1 MVVPCTHGMLE
12 KSRGGGAAAAGP
24 CRARRE
30 PGDDAMVDGRRAQT
44 ALSSVTGIIVMK
56 MTERAHDQEMALKE
70 QLKIFKSHSL
80 VMCSFVHL
88 HYDNFR

>member
-1 MVVPCTHGMLE
+1 MREQP
-12 KSRGGGAAAAGP
+12 RGGGEAAAGP
-24 CRARRE
+24 WRDRRE

-70 QLKIFKSHSL
+70 QLKIFKSNSL